1 VAESAR
7 VGQGVAEMTMLVERT
22 DGGYPVVTFTAET
35 SDEVF
40 GENGMS
46 FKTEFMKFHD
56 IVVCHRQLTA
66 ARFMVIIRQQPPMR
80 SVQYDDP
87 ISIATRTRNK

>member
-1 VAESAR
+1 MRQVIGAQPTTKRA
-7 VGQGVAEMTMLVERT
+7 VFQL
-22 DGGYPVVTFTAET
+22 
-35 SDEVF
+35 EVF